1 MLGWTVPK
9 ECTIQNEINGN
20 QFIQKVGRIDLG
32 KLVWTYKAEDKRFWA
47 NLDSSKYID
56 NQSTI
61 AKIFCYLYETTNF
74 NTIITSEAD
83 KVLEQYQ
90 KAVSI
95 KDTDYTTE
103 SDFKTAVTG
112 VYLYYELATPITTHI
127 DGNEIL
133 KNNYSLS
140 ETIVGTW
147 IDGKPIY
154 RKVIE
159 TTSPTV
165 ETGGDFL
172 EKNIDFF
179 RNGETHIVNM
189 TGLIYS
195 DSNDMVVPY
204 IATVAGNDW
213 CALYTR
219 TTQKQIVVHMG
230 KGSTIHIGK
239 PMKII
244 VDYIK

>member
-1 MLGWTVPK
+1 MAVDKKTLALANKYTEETIKGEGAIKGKDGDSAYQVAVKNGFKGTEQEWLNSLKGDDSIGITELKMLGWTVPK

-32 KLVWTYKAEDKRFWA
+32 KLAWTYKAEDKRFWA
-47 NLDSSKYID
+47 NLDSSKFID
-56 NQSTI
+56 NTSTI
-61 AKIFCYLYETTNF
+61 ANIFCYPYKTTNY
-74 NTIITSEAD
+74 NTIITSEAN
-83 KVLEQYQ
+83 KVVEQYQ

-127 DGNEIL
+127 DGNEII

-159 TTSPTV
+159 TT
-165 ETGGDFL
+165 
-172 EKNIDFF
+172 
-179 RNGETHIVNM
+179 
-189 TGLIYS
+189 
-195 DSNDMVVPY
+195 
-204 IATVAGNDW
+204 W
-213 CALYTR
+213 CR
-219 TTQKQIVVHMG
+219 CIKQ
-230 KGSTIHIGK
+230 
-239 PMKII
+239 
-244 VDYIK
+244 YER